1 MTNVVQYAGNQGSN
15 DVNDADSKFS
25 PFIWKDCPLQE
36 LRDGI
41 VEGWIIEDDFE
52 NCVAVAAGSE
62 AAAGRYMGFAS
73 TGGSVAQADEVGGA
87 VTASSDGDDEG
98 ASIRTHGRPFQISR
112 SHGKM
117 WFEARVKTSTITDT
131 KHGFVVGLS
140 DSLTLTA
147 TVPITAAGAL
157 ADENLLVF
165 RKQEGDGDQLDFSY
179 KADGVTAVDVA
190 TDIVTG
196 GLAADTYVK
205 VGFIY
210 NPDTYVLTGYVNGVS
225 IGTKTI
231 PSAAGSDF
239 PNDVR
244 MGLIF
249 AVLNA
254 TGTTP
259 GSATIEK
266 WRCAQLAA

>member
-1 MTNVVQYAGNQGSN
+1 MTNVVSYAGNQGSN
-15 DVNDADSKFS
+15 DVNDNDSRFS
-25 PFIWKDCPLQE
+25 PFIWKDCPIRELQ
-36 LRDGI
+36 DGT
-41 VEGWIIEDDFE
+41 VEGWFFEDDFV
-52 NCVAVAAGSE
+52 NTAAVAAG
-62 AAAGRYMGFAS
+62 AQAVAGRYFGFAD
-73 TGGSVAQADEVGGA
+73 TGGSVAVADEISGA
-87 VTASSDGDDEG
+87 ATASSDGDNEG
-98 ASIRTHGRPFQISR
+98 ASIKMLGNPFQISR
-112 SHGKM
+112 SHGKL

-131 KHGFVVGLS
+131 KHGFVVGLGES
-140 DSLTLTA
+140 MTLTA

-157 ADENLLVF
+157 ADKNVVVF

-190 TDIVTG
+190 TDVVTG
-196 GLAADTYVK
+196 GLVADTYIK
-205 VGFIY
+205 AGFIY
-210 NPDTYVLTGYVNGVS
+210 NPADYVLTGYINGVS
-225 IGTKTI
+225 IGTKTV
-231 PSAAGSDF
+231 PSAAGTDF

-244 MGLIF
+244 LGLMF